1 MKKNW
6 IVILFLLNLTG
17 CATYG
22 DSIPK
27 TTSMDQVD
35 QLAGSHQPV
44 EYKLGFKEGCDSGLV
59 SAGNSSYKVQK
70 DSARYSVDDL
80 YKHGWDDGFNKCK
93 QYKVQSRSYSSGYY
107 YPSYYFGFRH
117 FNRHRHH
124 RHHHRHSC

>member
-70 DSARYSVDDL
+70 DSHRYSVDDL

-93 QYKVQSRSYSSGYY
+93 QYKVQSPSADTANPRGLSARARTVWSKVDRS
-107 YPSYYFGFRH
+107 
-117 FNRHRHH
+117 NRIKE
-124 RHHHRHSC
+124 